1 MRTNRINLIDKVLPS
16 KSRSKNHFAFYL
28 VALAVLVFLSRLGVN
43 NSEDT
48 RNARENFLYGS
59 KVDFWGGLSS
69 LVYGNVPNFLLG
81 WQFLI
86 TTVQLLL
93 AVFGLNL
100 LFASSFNVHKGR
112 RIPIL
117 ILTYLLLFLSV
128 QSTRDGLLVSLLTIG
143 FGFISL
149 HVDGT
154 KNRFAFYAGLFFLI
168 IGMSFRP
175 WLSFA
180 LVPIVLYLTGFK
192 SKLKNLTIAAV
203 ITLLP
208 LLIEFSSS
216 TALNLEN
223 SFPQQQ
229 VMLMDFGATY
239 CGTNNYET
247 GMLAGRGLSNFFG
260 REDFLLTVC
269 QFYRSDTYLSMA
281 NGKNASTA
289 SLQSEI
295 KLIPPGDSISYEKL
309 EHLWLEMIL
318 KDPITYIQNKVTF
331 LTKLIIGSDTRGL
344 SFFRETSALNKL
356 QALIQAPFDVAI
368 TLHIMSIAA
377 FALILL
383 ASPIAIF
390 VNGAGNRFVLERASA
405 VVLFSSFLWAV
416 LSAIAYVGSN
426 GRYTYT
432 ITMIGF
438 ALVLSR
444 IKE

>member
-1 MRTNRINLIDKVLPS
+1 MRTDKFNLINKITPS
-16 KSRSKNHFAFYL
+16 NSRSTNYFAFYL
-28 VALAVLVFLSRLGVN
+28 VGLAVLVFLARLGVN

-59 KVDFWGGLSS
+59 KLDFWGGMSS
-69 LVYGNVPNFLLG
+69 LVYGNVPNLFLG

-93 AVFGLNL
+93 AVFGINL
-100 LFASSFNVHKGR
+100 LFARSFNIHKGR
-112 RIPIL
+112 RIPVL
-117 ILTYLLLFLSV
+117 ILTYLLLFLSI

-143 FGFISL
+143 FGFISYQ
-149 HVDGT
+149 VGEA
-154 KNRFAFYAGLFFLI
+154 KNRFALYAGMFFLI

-180 LVPIVLYLTGFK
+180 LVPIVLYLTGLK
-192 SKLKNLTIAAV
+192 SKLKKLTIAAA
-203 ITLLP
+203 ITLFP
-208 LLIEFSSS
+208 LMIEFSSS

-247 GMLAGRGLSNFFG
+247 GMLAGRGLSYFSA

-269 QFYRSDTYLSMA
+269 QFYRTDTYLSMA
-281 NGKNASTA
+281 NGRNASTA

-295 KLIPPGDSISYEKL
+295 KLIPPGDSIRYEKL
-309 EHLWLEMIL
+309 EHLWIEMIL

-344 SFFRETSALNKL
+344 SFFKETSTLNKL

-377 FALILL
+377 FGLILL
-383 ASPIAIF
+383 TSPIAIF
-390 VNGAGNRFVLERASA
+390 VNGAGNRFVLERTSA

-416 LSAIAYVGSN
+416 LSAVAYVGSN

-432 ITMIGF
+432 ITLIGL
-438 ALVLSR
+438 ALVINKWKR
-444 IKE
+444 